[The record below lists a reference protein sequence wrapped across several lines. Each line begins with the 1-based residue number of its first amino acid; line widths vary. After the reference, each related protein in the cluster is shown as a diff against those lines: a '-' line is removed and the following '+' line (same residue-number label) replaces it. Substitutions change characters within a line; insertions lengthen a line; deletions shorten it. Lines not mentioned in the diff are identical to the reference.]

1 MFLGNWPPTPPLSQ
15 YFALS
20 AKCSSWLRG
29 GGRVGGQVDL
39 GYCLEKDDISHS
51 LGFKGLRL

>member
-29 GGRVGGQVDL
+29 GVGGQVDL